1 MKRQTSQRQRPL
13 FHDGPVWQQL
23 DETLQQQLLERLAD
37 IGYLIVASVQPS
49 TKQTPTNQQE
59 ESDDQRD

>member
-1 MKRQTSQRQRPL
+1 MKRQTSRRQRPL

-23 DETLQQQLLERLAD
+23 DEPLQQQLMERLAD
-37 IGYLIVASVQPS
+37 ICYFIVASAQPS
-49 TKQTPTNQQE
+49 TNQQE